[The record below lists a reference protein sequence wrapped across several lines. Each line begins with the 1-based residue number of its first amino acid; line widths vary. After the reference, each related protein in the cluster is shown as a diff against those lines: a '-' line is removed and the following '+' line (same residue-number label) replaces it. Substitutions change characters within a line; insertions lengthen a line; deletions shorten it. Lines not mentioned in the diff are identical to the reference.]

1 MRVLNASVAG
11 AVSSA
16 NAMAWVSAAI
26 ALFSTSSESLFWAS
40 FPWVMAAFTMAAMPL
55 GQFSTYALASSIFS
69 FSVACSCS
77 ILAAPKYCNLKFLKD
92 TQLKLALATFIPKV
106 STPSVPTVP
115 FTVYVP

>member
-16 NAMAWVSAAI
+16 NAMAWVSAAMAAFRLSSVGW
-26 ALFSTSSESLFWAS
+26 ALS
-40 FPWVMAAFTMAAMPL
+40 PWVMAAFTMAAMPL

-77 ILAAPKYCNLKFLKD
+77 MLAAPKYCNLKFLKD